1 MATSL
6 TARMIG
12 KFGELNYQEEEIKPV
27 GFGLEWIA
35 QGSTTLV
42 FRDEGVVNGNVIVVT
57 TSPLKKEIY
66 EKVLL
71 EEGERFFA
79 NPFVQ
84 QKILALL
91 QEIDFVGAFN
101 VWEMP
106 LLEPIS
112 LDYKEEI
119 ENFSEDFSYVMKA
132 TPAEYF
138 EEFGDSEIGIRASL
152 YNRLKYAEDLLPSK
166 ELRQTIIRDLPKAM
180 SVYKKYGIENGIH
193 FDFSYYNFMK
203 KKGGDIYLIDP
214 LI

>member
-1 MATSL
+1 MLVTKMEK
-6 TARMIG
+6 RFG
-12 KFGELNYQEEEIKPV
+12 KLDYKTQEIKSV
-27 GFGLEWIA
+27 GFGLEWIV

-42 FRDEGVVNGNVIVVT
+42 FREEGVIDGNTIVVT

-66 EKVLL
+66 EKILL
-71 EEGERFFA
+71 QEGEKFYA
-79 NPFVQ
+79 NPFVE
-84 QKILALL
+84 QKVLALL
-91 QEIDFVGAFN
+91 EEIDFIGAFN
-101 VWEMP
+101 IWEMP

-152 YNRLKYAEDLLPSK
+152 YNRLKYAEELLPSK

-180 SVYKKYGIENGIH
+180 SIYKKYGIENGIT

-203 KKGGDIYLIDP
+203 KGSEIYLIDP
-214 LI
+214 II